1 MANRVFEL
9 KPSRV
14 EKLFQF
20 IMLLLILSLIYP
32 LLSVWMWLLSTVAMM
47 TVWFFFLKR
56 TQLRRFEYL
65 DDQQWSF
72 CFDDDSV
79 VIQRRK
85 ISRMIDH
92 HVYIVLYFAETSQSP
107 CVIWWDQLP
116 ELHWKNLKMLVKLL

>member
-9 KPSRV
+9 KFSRF
-14 EKLFQF
+14 EKLLQF
-20 IMLLLILSLIYP
+20 ILGLLILSLLFS
-32 LLSVWMWLLSTVAMM
+32 LLSLWMWLLSALLILTA
-47 TVWFFFLKR
+47 WFFFLKR
-56 TQLRRFEYL
+56 AQLRRFEYL